1 MLSKFKSHLHEDW
14 LYIGFSLGISQLELN
29 TINKEQAR
37 SQDKCYSMLE
47 KWLQV
52 DISACYCKL
61 IAAVVDE
68 QNLEVAE
75 YIKTSVE
82 TKIGIVDC
90 ISRNIFLP
98 EILTLKYVLQF
109 YQMCRPL
116 LVQY

>member
-1 MLSKFKSHLHEDW
+1 MLSKFKSNLHQDW

-52 DISACYCKL
+52 DGSACYCKL

-68 QNLEVAE
+68 QNLEAAE
-75 YIKTSVE
+75 YIKTSLE
-82 TKIGIVDC
+82 TKMGIVDC
-90 ISRNIFLP
+90 IYLLLEMLTRPPILP
-98 EILTLKYVLQF
+98 NVSSLGSSIVG
-109 YQMCRPL
+109 
-116 LVQY
+116 